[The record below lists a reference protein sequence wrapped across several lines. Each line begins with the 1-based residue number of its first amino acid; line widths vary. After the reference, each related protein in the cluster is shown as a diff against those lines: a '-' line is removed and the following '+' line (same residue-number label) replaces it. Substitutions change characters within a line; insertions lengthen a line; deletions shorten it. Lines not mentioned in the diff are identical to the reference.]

1 MIHKFLFAL
10 LILTAQMSYSQ
21 TEQHI
26 SGRVVSAD
34 FALQAIDILN
44 LVSKKTTITNSAGD
58 FSILAKE
65 GESIMFVSKNY
76 YYKTTT
82 IKQADFDNNNFI
94 ISLTKKPEELE
105 EVVVFKMP
113 SIKLSKDKAYEQ
125 GKINELVLEK
135 AANTPKNRAVYDGTI
150 ENGMTKIIRLLGSH
164 KENTK
169 VEFKEFAKN
178 NCNQNFYLEILK
190 LKTDEIN
197 LFLEFCDAD
206 SKSKTILENVN
217 VLSLM
222 DFLFAKNTEFK
233 KLPASVN

>member
-1 MIHKFLFAL
+1 MIDKFLFAL

-26 SGRVVSAD
+26 SGRVVSTD

-76 YYKTTT
+76 YYKTIT

-105 EVVVFKMP
+105 EVVVTRIA
-113 SIKLSKDKAYEQ
+113 SVKLSKDKAYEK
-125 GKINELVLEK
+125 GKINELVMNK
-135 AANTPKNRAVYDGTI
+135 ATNTPK
-150 ENGMTKIIRLLGSH
+150 KQSCL
-164 KENTK
+164 
-169 VEFKEFAKN
+169 
-178 NCNQNFYLEILK
+178 
-190 LKTDEIN
+190 
-197 LFLEFCDAD
+197 
-206 SKSKTILENVN
+206 
-217 VLSLM
+217 
-222 DFLFAKNTEFK
+222 
-233 KLPASVN
+233 